1 MNMTNGINTPGSG
14 LPHLQNWTAGANQ
27 ATAPA
32 SGGYT
37 RLSVVDKA
45 MGTQQPLGTTSS
57 FAPNSLM
64 VNGASR
70 HFDGQGLYGGMS
82 NVGNPYISS
91 DDHLLA
97 TDLSNNFS
105 MLDKFKKDGHLTQS
119 GLQQIAD
126 EDVHKSSVSERTIM
140 LAREILNRPR
150 LNEAILVDGGKITPE
165 SLANASDLVVGNTN
179 PNTQSVDPF
188 HSKTNAQV
196 VQAFRGMFD
205 QLRDISEDYSFF
217 FEKHR
222 YVKKDTL
229 IEMSKDPDETDKN
242 GNVVRDPAT
251 GFPKKKY
258 SEQQVYVAKNIVER
272 PGLLDSLDSS
282 KANGTNIFG
291 SHNVDGWLKNYSIDR
306 WLENDKKEKGN

>member
-1 MNMTNGINTPGSG
+1 MTNGINTSGSG
-14 LPHLQNWTAGANQ
+14 LPPLHNWSAGGSQ
-27 ATAPA
+27 APA
-32 SGGYT
+32 TGSGGFT

-45 MGTQQPLGTTSS
+45 IGTQQPLGTTSS
-57 FAPNSLM
+57 YVSKNLM

-82 NVGNPYISS
+82 KVGNPYISS

-119 GLQQIAD
+119 GLQQIAN
-126 EDVHKSSVSERTIM
+126 EDVHTSNVSERTIL

-165 SLANASDLVVGNTN
+165 SLAKASDLIVGNTN
-179 PNTQSVDPF
+179 PNTQSADPF

-205 QLRDISEDYSFF
+205 QLRDTSEDYNFF

-222 YVKKDTL
+222 YVKTDTL

-272 PGLLDSLDSS
+272 PGLLDSLDSN

-291 SHNVDGWLKNYSIDR
+291 SHNIDGWLKNYSIDR
-306 WLENDKKEKGN
+306 WLENDKKEKGD

>member
-1 MNMTNGINTPGSG
+1 MNMTDRTNISGFG
-14 LPHLQNWTAGANQ
+14 LPPLRNWSAGADQ
-27 ATAPA
+27 ASAPA
-32 SGGYT
+32 GGGYA

-45 MGTQQPLGTTSS
+45 LGTQQPLGTTSS

-82 NVGNPYISS
+82 TVGNPYISS
-91 DDHLLA
+91 DDRLLA
-97 TDLSNNFS
+97 TDLNNNFP

-119 GLQQIAD
+119 GLQQIAA

-165 SLANASDLVVGNTN
+165 SLANASDLVIGNTN

-205 QLRDISEDYSFF
+205 QLRDKSEDYTFL

-222 YVKKDTL
+222 YVKTDTL

-272 PGLLDSLDSS
+272 PGLLASLDSN

-291 SHNVDGWLKNYSIDR
+291 SHNSDGWLKNYSIDR

>member
-1 MNMTNGINTPGSG
+1 MTNGINWGAG
-14 LPHLQNWTAGANQ
+14 LPPMHNWPAGANQ
-27 ATAPA
+27 APAPTG
-32 SGGYT
+32 GGYA

-45 MGTQQPLGTTSS
+45 LGTQQPLATTSS
-57 FAPNSLM
+57 LVSNSLM
-64 VNGASR
+64 VNGANR
-70 HFDGQGLYGGMS
+70 HFDAQGLYGGMT
-82 NVGNPYISS
+82 NVGNPYVSS

-97 TDLSNNFS
+97 TDLNSNFS

-119 GLQQIAD
+119 GLQKIAG
-126 EDVHKSSVSERTIM
+126 EDVHTSSVSERTIM

-165 SLANASDLVVGNTN
+165 SLAKASDLVVGNTN
-179 PNTQSVDPF
+179 PNTQSADPF

-205 QLRDISEDYSFF
+205 QLRDASEDYSFF

-222 YVKKDTL
+222 YVKTDTL
-229 IEMSKDPDETDKN
+229 IEISKDPDETDKN

-272 PGLLDSLDSS
+272 PGLLESLDSN

-291 SHNVDGWLKNYSIDR
+291 SHNIDGWLKNYSIDR

>member
-1 MNMTNGINTPGSG
+1 MM
-14 LPHLQNWTAGANQ
+14 
-27 ATAPA
+27 
-32 SGGYT
+32 
-37 RLSVVDKA
+37 
-45 MGTQQPLGTTSS
+45 
-57 FAPNSLM
+57 
-64 VNGASR
+64 NGASR

-97 TDLSNNFS
+97 TDLGNNFS
-105 MLDKFKKDGHLTQS
+105 MLDKFKKNGHLTQS
-119 GLQQIAD
+119 SLQQIAA
-126 EDVHKSSVSERTIM
+126 EDVHTSSVAERTIL

-165 SLANASDLVVGNTN
+165 SLAKASDLVVGNTN
-179 PNTQSVDPF
+179 PNTQSADPF
-188 HSKTNAQV
+188 HSKTNSQV
-196 VQAFRGMFD
+196 VEAFRGIFD
-205 QLRDISEDYSFF
+205 QLRDESEDYSFF

-222 YVKKDTL
+222 YVKTDTL
-229 IEMSKDPDETDKN
+229 IEISKDPDETDKS

-272 PGLLDSLDSS
+272 PGLLASLDSS

-291 SHNVDGWLKNYSIDR
+291 SHNSDGWLKNYSIDR